1 MIFTSV
7 NTVKIFFNKLANLNI
22 SISSKNLK
30 FAVIGSKVKEELNK
44 QFFETS
50 FIPSKYISETFINEF
65 EKLDLTNSK
74 ILLPCSEIARDL
86 IYDSFLEKH
95 VDITKLN
102 IYTTIKPEVD
112 NLQKIVDLLNRD
124 ELAYITFTSPS
135 TVSNFFEILQ
145 DYNIKELIYKT
156 NSQIICI
163 GPTTANKFEVIFD
176 RKPLIPDKFTI
187 DGMFDVI
194 NFY

>member
-7 NTVKIFFNKLANLNI
+7 NTIKIFFNKLANLNI

-30 FAVIGSKVKEELNK
+30 FAVIGSKVKEELKK
-44 QFFETS
+44 QSFETS

-112 NLQKIVDLLNRD
+112 NIQKIVDLITRD

-145 DYNIKELIYKT
+145 GYKIKELIYKT
-156 NSQIICI
+156 KSKVICI
-163 GPTTANKFEVIFD
+163 GPTTANKFESIFD
-176 RKPLIPDKFTI
+176 KKPLIPNKFTI
-187 DGMFDVI
+187 DGVLDII